1 MNKTSQDTT
10 HSNLLLVLSSA
21 TAEYEYPAKDKNT
34 TRKSCVFISNDFL
47 FSYEITTSSLE
58 RECSWEK
65 SESIMMKRY

>member
-10 HSNLLLVLSSA
+10 HSNLLLALSSA

-47 FSYEITTSSLE
+47 FSYEKVVWKENVPGKNL
-58 RECSWEK
+58 K
-65 SESIMMKRY
+65 Q